1 MHSLEP
7 AETEGWPSD
16 ADMNEE
22 FAKGLLDSQLTWFC
36 TDSSVYHRCALFG
49 IRKDMFDLWSERYAT
64 AARNGEI
71 KRLLPANLLPT
82 LRHINKTLFNNILV
96 NQFYAFLEKEAP
108 NVVSNIKYL
117 REITDLRFPE
127 EWNPR
132 ARTMK
137 RRIIMHVGPTNSGK
151 TYHALQ
157 RIKGPHAS
165 VYCSPLRLL
174 AHEVYTRMLKEG
186 ISASL
191 ITGEEKKMPVFKEMG
206 IEPLG
211 YNHKGTVNTHVTSCT
226 IEMCVLS
233 TIYKVAVI
241 DEIQMINDRQRGW
254 AWTNALV
261 GILADE
267 IHLCGEPSA
276 VPLVKKICESLDEE
290 VEVREYTRLGQ
301 LKVSKKSLEG
311 SWKNIRKGD
320 CVITFSRKEIYET
333 KKIIEENTGM
343 RCAVIYGGLPP
354 EARAK
359 QAELFNDPDSE
370 YNVMVAS
377 DAVGMGINLN
387 IKRIV
392 FMKLTKWDGESVRTV
407 SVSQTRQIG
416 GRAGRF
422 KSDSKVGVVTS
433 FWDTDI
439 PSLNNL
445 MHSTPQVL
453 DAAGVQPPPDII
465 ELFSHQFPKISF
477 AKLWRMFC
485 DIASV
490 SDNYFLCDFDGQE
503 DIAALIEDLP
513 LSIRQKYRLIY
524 APIKTK
530 TSLDKMCVRKFAEA
544 IAYKKEC
551 KIEHFVNLPSNPPRS
566 REMAALFEQWHTI
579 ITSYLWMVTN
589 FSYVF
594 KGEAEALEVK
604 AKCEELLHQ
613 GLMSMRG
620 QLKAPDSPQEQPQ
633 PNVQAVAQG

>member
-1 MHSLEP
+1 MSPDRHMHSLEP

-22 FAKGLLDSQLTWFC
+22 FAKDLLGSQLTWFC

-137 RRIIMHVGPTNSGK
+137 RRII
-151 TYHALQ
+151 
-157 RIKGPHAS
+157 
-165 VYCSPLRLL
+165 
-174 AHEVYTRMLKEG
+174 
-186 ISASL
+186 
-191 ITGEEKKMPVFKEMG
+191 G

-422 KSDSKVGVVTS
+422 KSDSKIGVVTS

-551 KIEHFVNLPSNPPRS
+551 KIEHLVNLPSNPPRS
-566 REMAALFEQWHTI
+566 REMAALFEQWHNI

-594 KGEAEALEVK
+594 KGEAEALEAK

-620 QLKAPDSPQEQPQ
+620 QLKAPDSLQEQPQ
-633 PNVQAVAQG
+633 PNVQAIAQG

>member
-1 MHSLEP
+1 
-7 AETEGWPSD
+7 
-16 ADMNEE
+16 MNEE
-22 FAKGLLDSQLTWFC
+22 FAKDLLDSQLTWFC

-137 RRIIMHVGPTNSGK
+137 RRIIMH
-151 TYHALQ
+151 
-157 RIKGPHAS
+157 
-165 VYCSPLRLL
+165 
-174 AHEVYTRMLKEG
+174 
-186 ISASL
+186 
-191 ITGEEKKMPVFKEMG
+191 
-206 IEPLG
+206 
-211 YNHKGTVNTHVTSCT
+211 
-226 IEMCVLS
+226 
-233 TIYKVAVI
+233 VAVI

-422 KSDSKVGVVTS
+422 KSDSKIGVVTS

-439 PSLNNL
+439 SSLNKL

-530 TSLDKMCVRKFAEA
+530 TPLDKMCVRKFAEA

-551 KIEHFVNLPSNPPRS
+551 KIEHLVNLPSNPPRS
-566 REMAALFEQWHTI
+566 REMAALFEQWHNT

-594 KGEAEALEVK
+594 KGEAEALEAK